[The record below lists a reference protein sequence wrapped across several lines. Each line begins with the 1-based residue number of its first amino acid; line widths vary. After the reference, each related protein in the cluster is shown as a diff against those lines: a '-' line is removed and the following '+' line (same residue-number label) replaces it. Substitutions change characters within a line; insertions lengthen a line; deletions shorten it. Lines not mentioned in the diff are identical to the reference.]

1 MMTTQTSTVE
11 GTTRI
16 MASTTPVKQHLDAQS
31 QRPLAERLRQDIVD
45 GSLVPHQRLIE
56 ADVAEEHGASRGDVR
71 LALNELISE
80 GLVER
85 IPNRG
90 ARVRKVSLQE
100 AIEITEVRGAVES
113 LCARKAA
120 VNRTDAQ
127 AADLRDIGEQ
137 MQSAVDRDD
146 RDAYSSLNR
155 QLHGL
160 IIDIADQQTAAQTIA
175 RLRGQA
181 VRYHFQLANQPDRPK
196 TSLPQHLAVIEAICR
211 GDADGAAAAMHAHLA
226 SVAKAL
232 ADAAGA

>member
-1 MMTTQTSTVE
+1 
-11 GTTRI
+11 
-16 MASTTPVKQHLDAQS
+16 MASTTSMEHRADAP
-31 QRPLAERLRQDIVD
+31 RKHALAEQLRQDIVT
-45 GSLVPHQRLIE
+45 GRLVPHQRLVE
-56 ADVAEEHGASRGDVR
+56 ADVAEAHGASRGDVR

-120 VNRTDAQ
+120 AKITDAQ
-127 AADLRDIGEQ
+127 ATELRGIGEQ
-137 MQSAVDRDD
+137 MQSAVDRGD
-146 RDAYSSLNR
+146 RDAYSNLNR

-160 IIDIADQQTAAQTIA
+160 IIDIADQQTAAETIS

-181 VRYHFQLANQPDRPK
+181 VRYHFQLANQPDRPQI
-196 TSLPQHLAVIEAICR
+196 SLPQHLAIIDAICQR
-211 GDADGAAAAMHAHLA
+211 DSDGAAEAMQAHLA
-226 SVAKAL
+226 SVAEAI
-232 ADAAGA
+232 AEAAGPLT